1 MEPIELLRLEAEHL
15 RILDL
20 KALTKA
26 GAGHPGGTLSLA
38 EVMSVLFFGGILRY
52 DPTEPMW
59 DNRDRLVLSE
69 GHTAPILYASLLEA
83 GYKGW
88 TEQAFMDLR
97 QNPDVIAQ
105 GHVTRWLTPGI
116 DASTGAL
123 GMGGAK
129 ALGMALAAR
138 YKGQDFHTFCILGDG
153 ESEEGEVYEA
163 ASNTALLGVD
173 NVTWILNRNKAQ
185 QTAGTKDVSHIEYAK
200 WFDSMGWNVVVI
212 PGESSAPDA
221 NRIYIQKLQA
231 ALLEAKKAAHHAG
244 RPTIIIADTIKGKGV
259 DFMEY
264 SNQKPLQYK
273 FHGVA
278 PTQEELAR
286 ALPQIEARM
295 AGLDAKALAAF
306 LKQSAITPDQRK
318 QVDSLNIKMV
328 QERRQKLMEV
338 RKTTTA
344 KLPVNEFKPGD
355 KPLGTRVGFGNAL
368 AHLALAHPEVVGV
381 SPDLQDSVHMADLE
395 KITGRQTRENHLGA
409 YIPDGIA
416 ESNAV
421 GKCAGLGYEGLIP
434 FIATF
439 DQFLLEAADELQ
451 HAAAFGSFLI
461 AVGTHSGCGVGSD
474 GKSQMG
480 VGTPGMVD
488 HFSGV
493 DADLFDMYEPC
504 DAQEAGDVTR
514 MIVER
519 VLRDGAPRHP
529 VYLRLTRHNVAIADR
544 SKVGNYKQRLEE
556 GSYIIT
562 ATAQKPQIILVASG
576 ATVLEAIKAAQS
588 LTGKGITVKVINAVS
603 INKISRATAP
613 FVREFLDD
621 ETPIITVHD
630 AEPNALGHRVK
641 DAVNTARLLGRHP
654 GVVLKTLGVNIS
666 PLSNHVGSGTNEE
679 NYRRNE
685 IDAAGIE
692 KNVLELLK
700 TKGAPVSSA
709 PVAAAKN

>member
-1 MEPIELLRLEAEHL
+1 MDTIEFLRLEAERL

-20 KALTKA
+20 KAITKA

-38 EVMSVLFFGGILRY
+38 EVMSTLFFGGVLRY

-59 DNRDRLVLSE
+59 ENRDRLVLSE
-69 GHTAPILYASLLEA
+69 GHTAPILYASLVDA
-83 GYKGW
+83 AYKGW
-88 TEQAFMDLR
+88 DEKVLMELR

-138 YKGQDFHTFCILGDG
+138 YKGNDYHTFCILGDG

-200 WFDSMGWNVVVI
+200 WFESMGWNVVVI
-212 PGESSAPDA
+212 PGESSEPAA

-264 SNQKPLQYK
+264 ANQPPLQYK

-278 PTQEELAR
+278 PTPEELTR

-295 AGLDAKALAAF
+295 TGLDAAALSTF
-306 LKQSAITPDQRK
+306 RKQSAMTPEQRK
-318 QVDSLNIKMV
+318 QIDALNIKMT
-328 QERRQKLMEV
+328 QERREKLLDI

-344 KLPVNEFKPGD
+344 KLPVNVFKPGD
-355 KPLGTRVGFGNAL
+355 KPTGTRVGFGNAL

-381 SPDLQDSVHMADLE
+381 SPDLQDSVHMGDLE
-395 KITGRQTRENHLGA
+395 KITGRQTKDNFLGA

-434 FIATF
+434 FVATF

-451 HAAAFGSFLI
+451 HAAAFGSFFV

-493 DADLFDMYEPC
+493 DADLFEMFEAS
-504 DAQEAGDVTR
+504 DAQEAGDITR
-514 MIVER
+514 LIVER

-529 VYLRLTRHNVAIADR
+529 IYLRLTRHNVAILDKSGVAD
-544 SKVGNYKQRLEE
+544 YKRRLEE
-556 GSYIIT
+556 GAYILS
-562 ATAQKPQIILVASG
+562 ASKPSQKADVILVASG
-576 ATVLEAIKAAQS
+576 ATVAEAIKAAQS
-588 LTGKGITVKVINAVS
+588 LAGKGITAKVINVVS
-603 INKISRATAP
+603 LNKISRSTAP

-641 DAVNTARLLGRHP
+641 DAVNAARLLGRKP
-654 GVVLKTLGVNIS
+654 GIVLKTLGVNIS

-679 NYRRNE
+679 NYRRNQ

-692 KNVLELLK
+692 QTVLSLVP
-700 TKGAPVSSA
+700 TAT
-709 PVAAAKN
+709 AKN